1 MADHVKQQITAAFV
15 SAVTGLSTTGSRV
28 YQDRDTEERPLNAD
42 ELPGLTVDDGGAA
55 HVIAAKGVA
64 RLLERVMRV
73 RVQAHVKAGSTPG
86 TTLNQILK
94 EVEVAVAG
102 ASLAGAK
109 YATLV
114 EESEREV
121 SEAAETRT
129 VRQAFV
135 FEVLYYTAHDAPDVA
150 Q

>member
-1 MADHVKQQITAAFV
+1 MADHVKQQIVAAFV

-28 YQDRDTEERPLNAD
+28 YQDRDPEERPLASD
-42 ELPGLTVDDGGAA
+42 ELPGLTVDDDGGGSA
-55 HVIAAKGVA
+55 ISAKGST
-64 RLLERVMRV
+64 RTLERRMRV
-73 RVQAHVKAGSTPG
+73 RVTAHVKAASTPG
-86 TTLNQILK
+86 ATLNQILK
-94 EVEVAVAG
+94 EVEIAVAG

-114 EESEREV
+114 EEAEREV